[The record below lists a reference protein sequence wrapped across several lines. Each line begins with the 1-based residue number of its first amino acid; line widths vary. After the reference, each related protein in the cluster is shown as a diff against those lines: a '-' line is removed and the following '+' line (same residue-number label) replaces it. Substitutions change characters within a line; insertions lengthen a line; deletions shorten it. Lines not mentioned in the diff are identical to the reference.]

1 MFRKKY
7 YPENPEAV
15 DDPFQA
21 SISDLMASLLSIFI
35 LAFIYYILNFQQAT
49 AQLSENQSKR
59 TEILLAVQRELKQK
73 DVDAIIDIE
82 HGVLRLPEGVLFD
95 TGEARL
101 KESGIATAGIL
112 GPILENVLNRP
123 EFADSVDTIFIEGH
137 TDDLPIHT
145 ALFSSNWELSTQRAI
160 NTFHALTDAATGLK
174 QFTNSKREP
183 VLSCSGY
190 ADTRPLQPNTT
201 EKNRREN
208 RRIDFRFSM
217 TPPTEDDAGILR
229 PANR

>member
-1 MFRKKY
+1 M
-7 YPENPEAV
+7 AT
-15 DDPFQA
+15 DDPYQI

-35 LAFIYYILNFQQAT
+35 LAFIYYLLNFQQAT

-59 TEILLAVQRELKQK
+59 AEILMAMQRELKEK
-73 DVDAIIDIE
+73 NVDAIIDIE

-101 KESGIATAGIL
+101 KESGITTAGIL
-112 GPILENVLNRP
+112 GPVLANVLNRP
-123 EFADSVDTIFIEGH
+123 EFIDTVDTIFIEGH

-145 ALFSSNWELSTQRAI
+145 AQFSSNWELSAQRAI
-160 NTFHALTDAATGLK
+160 NTFHALTDAAKGLE
-174 QFTNSKREP
+174 QITNSKREP

-201 EKNRREN
+201 EQNRREN

-229 PANR
+229 PIHR